1 MHNTLEHLREFIEE
15 LSDEQLREMVL
26 DMSIQDIVELW
37 QDLKDVEAINLFLL
51 LPIDRKAELITELG
65 SADQARLI
73 KSFPLDNAREIFE
86 KVEPDDLVDIIQE
99 LNPEVRESVWQSLS
113 DEARSQMQF
122 LLRFDEEHA
131 AGIMTT
137 RYLAIRADI
146 TVEQALAFIRINA
159 RRVETIYYIYV
170 VDTLKRL
177 QGVVSLKDL
186 LFSEDISRIDDVM
199 THKVITVAEDA
210 DQEEVAKTLEANDL
224 IALPVVDTYNRLLG
238 IVTFDDA
245 IDVIREEQT
254 EDVYKMGAME
264 GSVDRYTES
273 SVWRL
278 IRKRVPWLIVLLVA
292 GTLTTNVLNAFESLT
307 LAAGFLVWFV
317 PVITQTGGNSGTQSS
332 TLMIRGIATGE
343 IRFRDLGLVMFKELT
358 VGVIMGLIL
367 ACVIMLRSVYLPP
380 GIDWIQA
387 LAVGAALVFVVVF
400 SSVIGAFAPLFIHR
414 LGFDPTVMAG
424 PLMATVIDV
433 AGLTIYFRAAR
444 LILGL

>member
-1 MHNTLEHLREFIEE
+1 MQSSIENLREYIRD
-15 LSDEQLREMVL
+15 LSDEQLKEIIADLPMHE
-26 DMSIQDIVELW
+26 IVQLW
-37 QDLKDVEAINLFLL
+37 QDLRDVEAIDLFVL
-51 LPIDRKAELITELG
+51 LPIDRKAELITEIAP
-65 SADQARLI
+65 ADQEWLI
-73 KSFPLDNAREIFE
+73 QNLPLDNAREIFE

-99 LNPEVRESVWQSLS
+99 LNPEARESVWQSLS

-122 LLRFDEEHA
+122 LLRFDEDHA

-137 RYLAIRADI
+137 RYLAIRSNI
-146 TVEQALAFIRINA
+146 SVGQALAFIRIHA
-159 RRVETIYYIYV
+159 RRVESIYYIYV

-186 LFSEDISRIDDVM
+186 LFNDDSRRIEEVM
-199 THKVITVAEDA
+199 THKVVSVPEHT
-210 DQEEVAKTLEANDL
+210 DQEEVARVLEAHDL
-224 IALPVVDTYNRLLG
+224 VALPVVDSYNRLLG

-264 GSVDRYTES
+264 GSADRYTDS

-278 IRKRVPWLIVLLVA
+278 IRKRVPWLIVLLIA
-292 GTLTTNVLNAFESLT
+292 GTLTTNVLSAFESLT

-332 TLMIRGIATGE
+332 TLMIRGLATGE
-343 IRFRDLGLVMFKELT
+343 IRFRDLGMVMAKELA
-358 VGVIMGLIL
+358 VGILMGIILAGVIM
-367 ACVIMLRSVYLPP
+367 VRSVYLPP
-380 GIDWIQA
+380 GVDWIAAIAIGSA
-387 LAVGAALVFVVVF
+387 LIFVVVF
-400 SSVIGAFAPLFIHR
+400 SSIIGALAPLVIHR

-433 AGLTIYFRAAR
+433 AGLTIYFQAAR

>member
-1 MHNTLEHLREFIEE
+1 MHGAIENLREFIQE
-15 LSDEQLREMVL
+15 LDDDHLREIVI
-26 DMSIQDIVELW
+26 DMPISDIVELW
-37 QDLKDVEAINLFLL
+37 PALKDVEAINLFLL
-51 LPIDRKAELITELG
+51 LPIEQKAELITELG
-65 SADQARLI
+65 TGDQEWLI
-73 KSFPLDNAREIFE
+73 ENLPLDNAREIFE

-99 LNPEVRESVWQSLS
+99 LTPETRENVWQSLS

-137 RYLAIRADI
+137 RYLAIRSNI
-146 TVEQALAFIRINA
+146 TVGQALAFIRINA
-159 RRVETIYYIYV
+159 GKVETIYYIYV
-170 VDTLKRL
+170 VDSLKRL
-177 QGVVSLKDL
+177 QGVISLKDL
-186 LFSEDISRIDDVM
+186 LFTDDAKRIDEMM
-199 THKVITVAEDA
+199 TRKVISVAEDA

-278 IRKRVPWLIVLLVA
+278 IRKRVPWLIILLVA
-292 GTLTTNVLNAFESLT
+292 GTLTTNVLSAFESLT

-332 TLMIRGIATGE
+332 TLMIRGLATGE
-343 IRFRDLGLVMFKELT
+343 IRFRDIGRIMVKELA
-358 VGVIMGLIL
+358 VGVLMGVIL
-367 ACVIMLRSVYLPP
+367 AGVIILRSVYLPP
-380 GIDWIQA
+380 GVDWLQA
-387 LAVGAALVFVVVF
+387 GAIGAALVFVVVF
-400 SSVIGAFAPLFIHR
+400 SSLIGAFAPLAIHR

-424 PLMATVIDV
+424 PLMATVIDL
-433 AGLTIYFRAAR
+433 AGLTIYFQAAR

>member
-1 MHNTLEHLREFIEE
+1 MQSTLENLREFIHD
-15 LSDEQLREMVL
+15 LNDEQLFHMVMDMPMHEIVDLWEDL
-26 DMSIQDIVELW
+26 DDG
-37 QDLKDVEAINLFLL
+37 EAISLFVL
-51 LPIDRKAELITELG
+51 LPIDKKAELITELG
-65 SADQARLI
+65 AADQEWLI
-73 KSFPLDNAREIFE
+73 KNLPLDNAREIFE

-99 LNPEVRESVWQSLS
+99 LNPEVRENVWQSLS

-122 LLRFDEEHA
+122 LLRFDEDHA

-137 RYLAIRADI
+137 RYLAIRSN
-146 TVEQALAFIRINA
+146 VSVGQALAFIRVNA

-186 LFSEDISRIDDVM
+186 LFNDDSRRIDEVM
-199 THKVITVAEDA
+199 THKVVSVPEDA
-210 DQEEVAKTLEANDL
+210 DQEEVAKTLEAHDL
-224 IALPVVDTYNRLLG
+224 VALPVVDSYNRLLG

-245 IDVIREEQT
+245 IDVIRDEQT
-254 EDVYKMGAME
+254 EDVYKMGAMD
-264 GSVDRYTES
+264 GSVDRYTDS
-273 SVWRL
+273 SIWKL
-278 IRKRVPWLIVLLVA
+278 IKKRVPWLIILLVA
-292 GTLTTNVLNAFESLT
+292 GTFTTNVLSAFESLT

-343 IRFRDLGLVMFKELT
+343 IRFRDLGKVMLKELV
-358 VGVIMGLIL
+358 VGISMGLIL
-367 ACVIMLRSVYLPP
+367 AGVIILRSVYLPP
-380 GIDWIQA
+380 GVAWAESAAI
-387 LAVGAALVFVVVF
+387 GAALIFVVVF
-400 SSVIGAFAPLFIHR
+400 STIIGALAPLVIHR

-433 AGLTIYFRAAR
+433 AGLTIYFQAAR

>member
-15 LSDEQLREMVL
+15 LSDEQLREIVL

-65 SADQARLI
+65 SADQERLI

-99 LNPEVRESVWQSLS
+99 LNPEVRENVWQSLS

-137 RYLAIRADI
+137 RYLAIRPDI
-146 TVEQALAFIRINA
+146 TVGQALAFIRINA

-186 LFSEDISRIDDVM
+186 LFSEDTSRIDDVM

-292 GTLTTNVLNAFESLT
+292 GTLTTNVLNAFEPLT

-343 IRFRDLGLVMFKELT
+343 VRFRDLGLVMFKELT

-367 ACVIMLRSVYLPP
+367 AGVIMLRSVYLPP